1 MVRLIFGIFFLK
13 DVSGLRPY
21 YDIQITE
28 KYFEIFKKKLNYV
41 YFLIA

>member
-13 DVSGLRPY
+13 DVSRLRPY

-28 KYFEIFKKKLNYV
+28 KYFEIFKKMDYV